1 MMLATDSKQRFS
13 NRVEDYVRY
22 RPGYPRAVLD
32 LLCEEC
38 GFAPESV
45 VADIGSGTGILTQM
59 LLENGNVVHGVEPN
73 AEMRAAGENFLQ
85 KYARF
90 HSVVGSAENTT
101 LPDASV
107 DFVVVGQAF
116 HWFEPKA
123 ARAEFERVLKPRGFV
138 AVIWNERKQDRTA
151 FLREYESF
159 LRVFC
164 ADYERISEK
173 YPQDRP
179 MRKFF
184 GAGAGGKKSFANEQ
198 VFDFVGLRGRLLSSS
213 YAPPQ
218 GHPQHEPMLAAL
230 EKLFAA
236 HARDGRVRFEYLT
249 HVYYGQLESLR
260 GE

>member
-1 MMLATDSKQRFS
+1 MMIVATDSKERFS
-13 NRVEDYVRY
+13 NRVADYVRY

-32 LLCEEC
+32 LLSEEC

-59 LLENGNVVHGVEPN
+59 LLENGNLVYGVEPN
-73 AEMRAAGENFLQ
+73 AEMRAAGESLLQ

-90 HSVVGSAENTT
+90 RSVAGSAEATM

-107 DFVVVGQAF
+107 DFILVGQAF

-123 ARAEFERVLKPRGFV
+123 TRAEFERVLKPRGWV
-138 AVIWNERKQDRTA
+138 AVIWNERKKDA
-151 FLREYESF
+151 SVFLREYEAF
-159 LRVFC
+159 LLTFGT
-164 ADYERISEK
+164 DYERVSET

-198 VFDFVGLRGRLLSSS
+198 VFDFEGLRGRLLSSS
-213 YAPPQ
+213 YAPAA
-218 GHPQHEPMLAAL
+218 GHPKHERMLAEL
-230 EKLFAA
+230 RRIFDA
-236 HARDGRVRFEYLT
+236 HAQDGRVRFEYLT
-249 HVYYGQLESLR
+249 HVYYGQLS
-260 GE
+260 